1 MIYKTIMRA
10 CGTKI
15 GSLLLMQGFGCSRLI
30 VLSHCI
36 LVIDLSH
43 LHIRMGYLG
52 IVFMEPRKLKSYI
65 VLWNTSR
72 SGESHQ
78 RLKQVNLISIIRK

>member
-1 MIYKTIMRA
+1 MRA

-15 GSLLLMQGFGCSRLI
+15 GSLLLMQEFWCSRLI

-36 LVIDLSH
+36 LIIDLSH

-52 IVFMEPRKLKSYI
+52 IIFMESSKLKSYI
-65 VLWNTSR
+65 VLRNTSR
-72 SGESHQ
+72 SRENHQ